1 MIKIAL
7 GVFNV
12 LAFFVIFNVGVAAG
26 VAAVSWVMTP

>member
-12 LAFFVIFNVGVAAG
+12 LAFFVIFIGA
-26 VAAVSWVMTP
+26 WVMTP